1 MDPMQKD
8 FYHPHESQ
16 YGGHQ
21 GKISQAI
28 NFEKQLI
35 NPRDQ
40 CLRQSNLFENQNFTQ
55 SPPKYSKIKDS
66 SDNIK
71 FQQRST

>member
-21 GKISQAI
+21 GKISQSI
-28 NFEKQLI
+28 TFEKQLI
-35 NPRDQ
+35 NPRD
-40 CLRQSNLFENQNFTQ
+40 
-55 SPPKYSKIKDS
+55 
-66 SDNIK
+66 
-71 FQQRST
+71 